1 MFPLFTVARGII
13 TGVFNN
19 EVLARSEVSTRV
31 TTVYRQLQ
39 PVFKPH
45 NATALEYSMLQKE
58 HSDIEMFS
66 FVTNALLDSS
76 SSTGGNTS
84 QNSYMHRYLYGTLYV
99 PIHCGAK
106 HGPGEF
112 IFMGRFILDD
122 PVLTC
127 APRIEDWLQ
136 ARRMAAQDG
145 SVQCLLET

>member
-1 MFPLFTVARGII
+1 MFFVFAVARGII

-19 EVLARSEVSTRV
+19 EVLARSEVSTRI

-45 NATALEYSMLQKE
+45 NLTAFEYSTLRKE
-58 HSDIEMFS
+58 HSDTEMFS
-66 FVTNALLDSS
+66 FGTNALVDSS
-76 SSTGGNTS
+76 PAGWNIS
-84 QNSYMHRYLYGTLYV
+84 QNSYMQRYLYGTLHV

-136 ARRMAAQDG
+136 ARRLAIQDG
-145 SVQCLLET
+145 SAQCSLQT